1 MVYTPASVHQTVS
14 QFEKAVQL
22 YSARPQS
29 HTISA
34 QLPHPFLQ
42 SSKVLSFPIF

>member
-22 YSARPQS
+22 YSAYATEPYNFF
-29 HTISA
+29 TTSA
-34 QLPHPFLQ
+34 PFPSIL
-42 SSKVLSFPIF
+42 